1 MNWEN
6 KTWNIEDKLYSPKR
20 RVNNKLS
27 RNIQHIIGGFYSQ
40 KMARTVEYESL
51 SERLFYYFLEL
62 DPSTIRYYVQPVEIP
77 MQVRTSTGESKDWTH
92 VPDVLVFRQG
102 HNPLLY
108 QVKYDPKQ
116 TSVIFERNN
125 DACNRYAKKL
135 GWEYQVIYP
144 TQLPRILSRNLRFL
158 NKYLVPRKYY
168 SEWLPIV
175 RYRLECIGQTTIS
188 NLADSFKHKIDPLL
202 LLPLIYYLVARG
214 VFQVDV
220 NMEIDRGSQ
229 VSINNIA
236 PNYFELLQ
244 GVGSHLV

>member
-1 MNWEN
+1 VNWEN

-20 RVNNKLS
+20 HVNNKMS

-51 SERLFYYFLEL
+51 SERLFLYFLEL

-77 MQVRTSTGESKDWTH
+77 IQFLTSTGEQRDWFH

-102 HNPLLY
+102 HTPLLY

-116 TSVIFERNN
+116 TSVVFERNN
-125 DACNRYAKKL
+125 DACNRYAQKL

-158 NKYLVPRKYY
+158 NKYLAPRKYY
-168 SEWLPIV
+168 TEWIPIV

-188 NLADSFKHKIDPLL
+188 DLADSFKHKIDPLL
-202 LLPLIYYLVARG
+202 LLPLIYHLVAHG
-214 VFQVDV
+214 VFHVDV
-220 NMEIDRGSQ
+220 NMEVGRESQ
-229 VSINNIA
+229 LSINLIS
-236 PNYFELLQ
+236 PNYSKSLQ
-244 GVGSHLV
+244 GMGGHLV